1 MSKKILVALD
11 GSDGGRRA
19 AKIAAEHA
27 KATGSDLIL
36 IYVIDWSPYTFNT
49 PQENEERHK
58 RRDSEIERANESVLQ
73 PEATALRESGLN
85 VETIVRHGN
94 IAETIVRIAKK
105 NDVFQIYLGK
115 LGESKIRSMI
125 FGSVTAALIQMSSV
139 PVTVVP

>member
-1 MSKKILVALD
+1 MSNKILVALD
-11 GSDGGRRA
+11 GSDGGKQA
-19 AKIAAEHA
+19 VKMAAEHA
-27 KATGSDLIL
+27 KSTNSDLIL

-49 PQENEERHK
+49 PEENEERHQ
-58 RRDSEIERANESVLQ
+58 RRESEIQRANDSVLQ
-73 PEATALRESGLN
+73 PEVTALKDSGLN

-105 NDVFQIYLGK
+105 NDVSQIYLGK

-125 FGSVTAALIQMSSV
+125 FGSVTAALIQMSPV